1 MAVKLTALGLVG
13 MFQPLDAIANHAP
26 KPYRLERIMFSQC
39 FELGQQTRL
48 SQCQTRGTIT
58 QILCQLRA
66 LTHIEGIESIGRL
79 INQLPGEDIDAF
91 NRTS

>member
-1 MAVKLTALGLVG
+1 
-13 MFQPLDAIANHAP
+13 
-26 KPYRLERIMFSQC
+26 MFSQC

-48 SQCQTRGTIT
+48 GQCQTRGTIT

-79 INQLPGEDIDAF
+79 LNQRLYLLGAMQLPGEDIDAF
-91 NRTS
+91 NRTCCIAD